1 MTGFELHPSIKMLMM
16 RNAICFIYVF
26 IFMLLIFYS
35 SHGLSRT
42 FLFPLL
48 HEFVVNNTVE
58 DVLVD
63 AHEIALNVQFED
75 IGCMCIVVG
84 A

>member
-1 MTGFELHPSIKMLMM
+1 
-16 RNAICFIYVF
+16 
-26 IFMLLIFYS
+26 
-35 SHGLSRT
+35 
-42 FLFPLL
+42 LL

-58 DVLVD
+58 DVLFD

-75 IGCMCIVVG
+75 IGCMCIVIG